1 MSDFVHLHVHSHYSL
16 LDGLAK
22 IPELVKKAKSLGYKA
37 LALTD
42 HGNMYGAI
50 EFYQC
55 CQQEGIKPII
65 GMEAYLAP
73 ASRFD
78 KDKDDRYYHLILLAL
93 NYTGYKN
100 LMKLS
105 SLSNLEGFY
114 YKPRMD
120 KELLKQYHEGLVASS
135 ACFSGEIPW
144 ILRKEDNYEKA
155 KKVAL
160 EYQEIFGEG
169 NFYLEMMD
177 VPAQEGQMELNT
189 KLAELSKDTGIPLI
203 ITRDSHYLEPEDA
216 EAQDILTCIRDGR
229 TLDEE
234 NRMTMNNGADYSLAS
249 PKEVIS
255 RFKHTIEAIA
265 NTVKIADRVDLKLE
279 LNKWHFPAI
288 EIPEGKTA
296 NEYLREQVYEKLPK
310 LIEMT
315 EDVKKR
321 ADYELD
327 IISAKGYSPYFLSV
341 ADYVRYARENRIM
354 FTTRGS
360 AAGSI
365 VSYAL
370 GIVMDNPLFFKLPF
384 ERFLNPFRPSP
395 PDIDGDFAD
404 DRRDEMIAYV
414 TKKYGADKVA
424 QIITFG
430 TMAARGSVR
439 DVGRAL
445 CFPYSFCDQISKLIP
460 FGAQGFQMTIAKA
473 LNLEPELKKL
483 YDKNADAKRLLDL
496 AQKVEGCARHTS
508 IHAAGVVI
516 SPTPLTDFTPV
527 QFETGGERI
536 ITQYEM
542 HSVEA
547 AGVLKMDFL
556 GIRNLSILGHAVE
569 IIQKTTGQK
578 IDVYSL
584 YPWNDKKT
592 YEMLARGETVG
603 VFQLSSSGMTR
614 YLKELKPTT
623 IFDIMAMVA
632 LFRPGPM
639 DSIPDYILR
648 KNRPELIE
656 YEDIRMKD
664 YLDQSLGLI
673 VYQDDV
679 LLTAINLAG
688 YNWEEADKF
697 RKAMGKKIPEEM
709 MKQKEKFFKGCKEI
723 GKVSEGKI
731 NVLWERIEPFA
742 AYGFNKCLAGDT
754 KIEDPNTGKIQTI
767 AEIYKKKNNVKVL
780 SLQVNK
786 KLSVSK
792 SIKVYSNGRK
802 RVWELKTR
810 SGRLIKTTSEHRFLT
825 FAGWKRLKEL
835 KTGSLVATPRIIKHN
850 ASAKLSASKLKVL
863 GYLLSEGNLCHPHGV
878 YYYSTVSDE
887 VKDFVKHVKKGFRN
901 VKITIDDSKPALSV
915 YVGQTNQKNGDE
927 LRNWLKELGLCDKKA
942 TEKIIPNII
951 FRLSKS
957 DLGIFMGALWQGD
970 GCIHVANDS
979 QVYYATSSKI
989 LAGQL
994 QHLLLRL
1001 GIIGTLHTKS
1011 FKYRGGVRPGYT
1023 VNVSRYTNWKLF
1035 DRYVAPHLIGHKQHI
1050 WKQLM
1055 SNNQIINGSISE
1067 RAARGSK
1074 DIVPV
1079 EILDVIKLELKKN
1092 NVKLGSL
1099 KKLGI
1104 APRLL
1109 FKDKKKKGYL
1119 RETIEALGKISG
1131 SKLLLDYGQSDIYW
1145 DEIVSIKPKGTED
1158 TYDLEITGDH
1168 NFVANDF
1175 VVHNSHAAS
1184 YGVVAYQTAYLKSNY
1199 PVQYISAVLIAESG
1213 DIDKVPAIIHE
1224 CGRMGIEVKPP
1235 DVNESFKN
1243 FAMVGW
1249 ENGQE
1254 AHIRFGLSGVK
1265 NVGEHIADVIY
1276 HERKERGKYKNLEEF
1291 LSRVQDKDLN
1301 KKSLESLIK
1310 CGAL

>member
-16 LDGLAK
+16 LDGLPK
-22 IPELVKKAKSLGYKA
+22 IPELVAKAKKMGYKA

-55 CQQEGIKPII
+55 CLEEGIKPII

-73 ASRFD
+73 GSRFD

-105 SLSNLEGFY
+105 SLANLEGFY

-144 ILRKEDNYEKA
+144 ILRKEDNYAKA

-160 EYQEIFGEG
+160 EYQEIFGPG

-177 VPAQEGQMELNT
+177 LPAQEGQMELNT
-189 KLAELSKDTGIPLI
+189 KLVQLSKDTGIPLI
-203 ITRDSHYLEPEDA
+203 VTRDAHYLETEDA

-234 NRMTMNNGADYSLAS
+234 NRLTMNGADYSLA
-249 PKEVIS
+249 PAREIIS
-255 RFKHTIEAIA
+255 RFKHIPEAIE
-265 NTVKIADRVDLKLE
+265 NTVKIAERVNLVLE

-288 EIPEGKTA
+288 DIPEGKTA
-296 NEYLREQVYEKLPK
+296 DEYLREQVYEKLPK

-315 EDVKKR
+315 DDVKKR
-321 ADYELD
+321 AEYELG
-327 IISAKGYSPYFLSV
+327 IIAAKGYSPYFLSV
-341 ADYVRYARENRIM
+341 ADYVRYAREHNIM

-360 AAGSI
+360 AAGSV
-365 VSYAL
+365 VSFAM

-430 TMAARGSVR
+430 TMAARGAVR

-445 CFPYSFCDQISKLIP
+445 GFPYSFCDQISKLIP

-483 YDKNADAKRLLDL
+483 YEKNADAKRLLDL

-527 QFETGGERI
+527 QLETGGERV

-542 HSVEA
+542 HSVET

-556 GIRNLSILGHAVE
+556 GIRNLAILGHAVE
-569 IIQKTTGQK
+569 IIEKTTGQK
-578 IDVYSL
+578 INVYNL
-584 YPWNDKKT
+584 YPWDDKKT

-639 DSIPDYILR
+639 DSIPDYIQR
-648 KNRPELIE
+648 KNHPELIE
-656 YEDIRMKD
+656 YEDPRMKE

-709 MKQKEKFFKGCKEI
+709 AKQKEKFYKGCKEF
-723 GKVSEGKI
+723 GKLPEEKI
-731 NVLWERIEPFA
+731 NNLWQRIEPFA
-742 AYGFNKCLAGDT
+742 AYGFNKA
-754 KIEDPNTGKIQTI
+754 
-767 AEIYKKKNNVKVL
+767 
-780 SLQVNK
+780 
-786 KLSVSK
+786 
-792 SIKVYSNGRK
+792 
-802 RVWELKTR
+802 
-810 SGRLIKTTSEHRFLT
+810 H
-825 FAGWKRLKEL
+825 
-835 KTGSLVATPRIIKHN
+835 
-850 ASAKLSASKLKVL
+850 ASS
-863 GYLLSEGNLCHPHGV
+863 
-878 YYYSTVSDE
+878 
-887 VKDFVKHVKKGFRN
+887 
-901 VKITIDDSKPALSV
+901 
-915 YVGQTNQKNGDE
+915 
-927 LRNWLKELGLCDKKA
+927 
-942 TEKIIPNII
+942 
-951 FRLSKS
+951 
-957 DLGIFMGALWQGD
+957 
-970 GCIHVANDS
+970 
-979 QVYYATSSKI
+979 YA
-989 LAGQL
+989 
-994 QHLLLRL
+994 
-1001 GIIGTLHTKS
+1001 
-1011 FKYRGGVRPGYT
+1011 
-1023 VNVSRYTNWKLF
+1023 
-1035 DRYVAPHLIGHKQHI
+1035 
-1050 WKQLM
+1050 
-1055 SNNQIINGSISE
+1055 
-1067 RAARGSK
+1067 
-1074 DIVPV
+1074 
-1079 EILDVIKLELKKN
+1079 
-1092 NVKLGSL
+1092 
-1099 KKLGI
+1099 
-1104 APRLL
+1104 
-1109 FKDKKKKGYL
+1109 
-1119 RETIEALGKISG
+1119 
-1131 SKLLLDYGQSDIYW
+1131 
-1145 DEIVSIKPKGTED
+1145 
-1158 TYDLEITGDH
+1158 
-1168 NFVANDF
+1168 
-1175 VVHNSHAAS
+1175 
-1184 YGVVAYQTAYLKSNY
+1184 VVAYQTAYLKANF
-1199 PVQYISAVLIAESG
+1199 PVQYMTAILIAESG
-1213 DIDKVPAIIHE
+1213 DIDKVPEVIYE
-1224 CGRMGIEVKPP
+1224 SERMGVKVLPP
-1235 DVNESFKN
+1235 DINESFKN
-1243 FAMVGW
+1243 FAMITPEDGSP
-1249 ENGQE
+1249 
-1254 AHIRFGLSGVK
+1254 AHIRFGLQGIK
-1265 NVGEHIADVIY
+1265 NLGEHIAEAIY
-1276 HERKERGKYKNLEEF
+1276 RERKANGKYKNLQD
-1291 LSRVQDKDLN
+1291 LLTRVKDRDLN
-1301 KKSLESLIK
+1301 KKSLDSLIK
-1310 CGAL
+1310 CGALDCFGHDRGYLVGNIENILAFVKQIHEKNSLNQNSLFAGTTIDMSAKIQLAPAPNASAEEKLLWEKELLGLYVTSHPFSVYQEIMKNVLIPLKDLSSQSRNQWVVVGGMIDSTKKKITRSGKAMMFAKLLDTTSSLELLIFPKTYETTADVWVEGKPVCVIGRTSEEEGDDKLFVEKAYLLTLDNAPVLARQMASWR

>member
-1 MSDFVHLHVHSHYSL
+1 MNNFVHLHVHSHYSL
-16 LDGLAK
+16 LDGLPK
-22 IPELVKKAKSLGYKA
+22 IDELVKKAKSMGYKA

-50 EFYQC
+50 EFYEC
-55 CQQEGIKPII
+55 CLKEGIKPII

-73 ASRFD
+73 NSRFD

-105 SLSNLEGFY
+105 SLANLEGFY

-120 KELLKQYHEGLVASS
+120 KELLKQYHEGLIASS

-144 ILRKEDNYEKA
+144 ILHKEDNYAKA

-160 EYQEIFGEG
+160 EYQEIFGAG

-177 VPAQEGQMELNT
+177 LPAQEGQMELNT
-189 KLAELSKDTGIPLI
+189 KLAQLSKDTGIPLI
-203 ITRDSHYLEPEDA
+203 VTRDAHYLETEDA

-234 NRMTMNNGADYSLAS
+234 NRMTMNAIDCSLAP
-249 PKEVIS
+249 PKEIIS
-255 RFKHTIEAIA
+255 RFKHVPEALE
-265 NTVKIADRVDLKLE
+265 NTVKIAERVDLKLE

-288 EIPEGKTA
+288 DIPEGKTA
-296 NEYLREQVYEKLPK
+296 DDYLREQVYEKLPK

-315 EDVKKR
+315 DDVKKR
-321 ADYELD
+321 AEYELG
-327 IISAKGYSPYFLSV
+327 IISTKGYSPYFLSV
-341 ADYVRYARENRIM
+341 ADYVRYAREHNIM

-430 TMAARGSVR
+430 TMAARGAVR

-445 CFPYSFCDQISKLIP
+445 GFPYSFCDQISKLIP

-483 YDKNADAKRLLDL
+483 YEKNADAKRLLDL

-527 QFETGGERI
+527 QLETGGERV

-569 IIQKTTGQK
+569 IIEKTTGKK
-578 IDVYSL
+578 IDVHSL
-584 YPWNDKKT
+584 YPWDDKKT

-639 DSIPDYILR
+639 DSIPDYIQR
-648 KNRPELIE
+648 RHHPELIE
-656 YEDIRMKD
+656 YEDPRMKD

-709 MKQKEKFFKGCKEI
+709 AKQKDKFYKGCKEF
-723 GKVSEGKI
+723 GKVPEEKI
-731 NVLWERIEPFA
+731 NRLWERIEPFA
-742 AYGFNKCLAGDT
+742 AYGF
-754 KIEDPNTGKIQTI
+754 GK
-767 AEIYKKKNNVKVL
+767 A
-780 SLQVNK
+780 
-786 KLSVSK
+786 
-792 SIKVYSNGRK
+792 
-802 RVWELKTR
+802 
-810 SGRLIKTTSEHRFLT
+810 
-825 FAGWKRLKEL
+825 
-835 KTGSLVATPRIIKHN
+835 
-850 ASAKLSASKLKVL
+850 
-863 GYLLSEGNLCHPHGV
+863 
-878 YYYSTVSDE
+878 
-887 VKDFVKHVKKGFRN
+887 
-901 VKITIDDSKPALSV
+901 
-915 YVGQTNQKNGDE
+915 
-927 LRNWLKELGLCDKKA
+927 
-942 TEKIIPNII
+942 
-951 FRLSKS
+951 
-957 DLGIFMGALWQGD
+957 
-970 GCIHVANDS
+970 
-979 QVYYATSSKI
+979 
-989 LAGQL
+989 
-994 QHLLLRL
+994 
-1001 GIIGTLHTKS
+1001 
-1011 FKYRGGVRPGYT
+1011 
-1023 VNVSRYTNWKLF
+1023 
-1035 DRYVAPHLIGHKQHI
+1035 
-1050 WKQLM
+1050 
-1055 SNNQIINGSISE
+1055 
-1067 RAARGSK
+1067 
-1074 DIVPV
+1074 
-1079 EILDVIKLELKKN
+1079 
-1092 NVKLGSL
+1092 
-1099 KKLGI
+1099 
-1104 APRLL
+1104 
-1109 FKDKKKKGYL
+1109 
-1119 RETIEALGKISG
+1119 
-1131 SKLLLDYGQSDIYW
+1131 
-1145 DEIVSIKPKGTED
+1145 
-1158 TYDLEITGDH
+1158 
-1168 NFVANDF
+1168 
-1175 VVHNSHAAS
+1175 HAAS
-1184 YGVVAYQTAYLKSNY
+1184 YAVVAYQTAYLKANF
-1199 PVQYISAVLIAESG
+1199 PVQYMTAILIAESG
-1213 DIDKVPAIIHE
+1213 DIDKVPEVIYEAE
-1224 CGRMGIEVKPP
+1224 RMGVKVLPP
-1235 DVNESFKN
+1235 DINESFKN
-1243 FAMVGW
+1243 FAMIPSADGSP
-1249 ENGQE
+1249 
-1254 AHIRFGLSGVK
+1254 AHIRFGLNGIK
-1265 NVGEHIADVIY
+1265 NLGEHIAESIY
-1276 HERKERGKYKNLEEF
+1276 RERKANGKYKNLQD
-1291 LSRVQDKDLN
+1291 LLTRVTDKDLN
-1301 KKSLESLIK
+1301 KKSLDSLIK
-1310 CGAL
+1310 CGALDGFGLDRGYLAGNIENILAFVKQIHEKSSLNQNSLFAGTTIDMSAKIQLVPAPNATEEEKLLWEKELLGLYVTSHPFTVYQEIMKDVLTPLKDLSSQTRNQWVVVGGMIDSTKKKITRSGKAMMFAKLLDTTSSLELLIFPKTYETTADVWVEGKPVCVIGRTGEEEGDDKLFVEKAYLLTPENAPALARQMSFRPAEQSQPFGRVSQSYSNKAPSEYKPTTQTFEIIVSAEQVKAKADAIKSILKKYPGDKPVVLNVGGKIIKTSYKVESSKNLEEELGQVI